1 MWQYTVAGW
10 TFGDPK
16 PIESGLA
23 PKSEVWYRIKFIVEG
38 KKFTCLMAERG
49 AELNEKEHL
58 VGIWENNAFVDK
70 KGAIGF
76 AGEHSQYDNALV
88 TTIGYV
94 EPVSP
99 EGHLSTWGKIKSGG

>member
-1 MWQYTVAGW
+1 
-10 TFGDPK
+10 
-16 PIESGLA
+16 
-23 PKSEVWYRIKFIVEG
+23 
-38 KKFTCLMAERG
+38 MAERG